1 MNQTQLENFPY
12 PGKCKVIQTYVNCKK
27 IDKKT
32 TECLTST
39 LMIFS
44 SILNESKMGSNERNW
59 CKCNLYQVWVNTEEL
74 TFQMFFN
81 HTCFPWL
88 FGLISVIRRKAIE
101 MKVATWL
108 VSKTNDLMSF
118 NGFMVFLRAIFVG
131 IGAWHEPS
139 PVHYASESWL
149 WSS

>member
-44 SILNESKMGSNERNW
+44 SNLNESKMGSNERNW
-59 CKCNLYQVWVNTEEL
+59 CKCNLYQVWVDFKDIFIMPEL
-74 TFQMFFN
+74 VNKVEWLICLQASMCRSLFNITIFTRGFEILEFIKTKNRTPKKCFESVFTFRQIN
-81 HTCFPWL
+81 VDYC
-88 FGLISVIRRKAIE
+88 
-101 MKVATWL
+101 
-108 VSKTNDLMSF
+108 SF
-118 NGFMVFLRAIFVG
+118 WPFLD
-131 IGAWHEPS
+131 EN
-139 PVHYASESWL
+139 Y
-149 WSS
+149 